1 MSGFRVFLS
10 AVSTEFGAARSALA
24 SDLRARGLEVKVQED
39 FRQEAQ
45 ADTTLAKLHRYI
57 AGCDAVVA
65 IMGARSGSLP
75 PPAAAEPF
83 RPMLPAGIAEASYT
97 QWEILFARHH
107 RRRLSVYVADAGWQ
121 PDQPDPTSLDRPDL
135 QTALRQ
141 YLFKEQG
148 LDRVQGFA
156 SEDQLCRQV
165 LREDW
170 PDQRSAKPIH
180 PRFRSI
186 GSLFKGRAG
195 VMEQLRES
203 LTHSGRTAITGKPHA
218 LYGLGGIGKTRLAV
232 EYGLAHAR
240 DYNALLFVS
249 GETPELL
256 DANVAALAGVLGL
269 PQAQASEDAVRIRA
283 ALDWLNLNPGWFLV
297 LDNLDTPEALR
308 AAQELLAQLSGGHA
322 VVTSRLSNFSGLF
335 ESLELDVLD
344 PEAAAEFLLERTDRG
359 RRRLPDDVAL
369 ARAVA
374 QDLGW
379 LALGLEQAGAY
390 IVQRRRTLAQ
400 YRADWAASRDAVLG
414 WFGPSVTDYPV
425 SVAITWQTSVSQLTP
440 QGLLLL
446 QRLAFLAAEPVPEAL
461 LDVPVP
467 EMAGEDLHAALADLA
482 DYSLVTRAAAAP
494 LFSVHR
500 LVQDVTARSLD
511 EAERRSAIGQALGW
525 VNSGFEAD
533 DPGDVRHWPRLSPLA
548 VHAATVIQAADQSDV
563 AGPVAR
569 LSSQF
574 AQLLYARARY
584 AEAEPLMR
592 HALAIDEASYGP
604 EHPLVATQ
612 LNNLALLL
620 RATNRLGDAEP
631 LIRRALAIDEASY
644 GPGHPEVATDLSNLA
659 QLLQATNRLG
669 EAEPLMRRALAID
682 EASYGLEHPNVARD
696 LNNLAQLLDAIN
708 RPGEAEPLVRR
719 ALAIDEASYGS
730 EHPRV
735 ATDLNNLA
743 QLLKATNRLAE
754 AEPLMR
760 RALAIDETSYGPEH
774 PEVAHDL
781 NNLAQLLDA
790 TNRLGEAEKLMRRAL
805 AIDEASY
812 GPEHPRVAVQLSNLA
827 SLLQTTNRMGEAE
840 PLVRRA
846 LAIDETSYGP
856 EHPTVARS
864 LNNLALLLMATNHL
878 GEAEP
883 LMGRA
888 LAIDEASYGPE
899 HPRIATYLSNL
910 AQLLQ
915 ATDRLTEAEPLMR
928 RALAIDEASYG
939 PEHPTVAVRL
949 NNLAQLLKATNRL
962 REAEPLM
969 RRGVEIFM
977 TFTRNTGHSHP
988 NLKAASRN
996 LESLLQAVNQLPG

>member
-548 VHAATVIQAADQSDV
+548 VHAATVIQAADNYSGSDT
-563 AGPVAR
+563 
-569 LSSQF
+569 L
-574 AQLLYARARY
+574 
-584 AEAEPLMR
+584 
-592 HALAIDEASYGP
+592 
-604 EHPLVATQ
+604 TQ
-612 LNNLALLL
+612 LMS
-620 RATNRLGDAEP
+620 RLG
-631 LIRRALAIDEASY
+631 
-644 GPGHPEVATDLSNLA
+644 N
-659 QLLQATNRLG
+659 LLQARAQYA

-682 EASYGLEHPNVARD
+682 EARYGSEHPEVATQ
-696 LNNLAQLLDAIN
+696 LNNLAQLL
-708 RPGEAEPLVRR
+708 
-719 ALAIDEASYGS
+719 Y
-730 EHPRV
+730 
-735 ATDLNNLA
+735 
-743 QLLKATNRLAE
+743 ATNRLAE
-754 AEPLMR
+754 AESLIRRALVIFEANHGPDHPRVGEQLNIFAAILKDTNRLLEAEPLIR
-760 RALAIDETSYGPEH
+760 RALAIY
-774 PEVAHDL
+774 
-781 NNLAQLLDA
+781 
-790 TNRLGEAEKLMRRAL
+790 
-805 AIDEASY
+805 EASY
-812 GPEHPRVAVQLSNLA
+812 GPEHS
-827 SLLQTTNRMGEAE
+827 
-840 PLVRRA
+840 
-846 LAIDETSYGP
+846 
-856 EHPTVARS
+856 TVARI
-864 LNNLALLLMATNHL
+864 LNNLVQM
-878 GEAEP
+878 
-883 LMGRA
+883 
-888 LAIDEASYGPE
+888 
-899 HPRIATYLSNL
+899 
-910 AQLLQ
+910 LQ
-915 ATDRLTEAEPLMR
+915 SANRFSEAEPLMR

-939 PEHPTVAVRL
+939 PEHPTVAIRL
-949 NNLAQLLKATNRL
+949 NNLVLLLLPTKRL
-962 REAEPLM
+962 DEAEPLM
-969 RRGVEIFM
+969 RRALAIDEANYGPEHPKVAIRLSNLGHLLQLTNHVNEAEQMMRRALAIDEACHESNHPLIAIRLNNLAKLFQATSRLVEAELLMRRVVKIFVD
-977 TFTRNTGHSHP
+977 FTQHTGHPHLL
-988 NLKAASRN
+988 LKTACLN
-996 LESLLQAVNQLPG
+996 LEALLQDRGQSKNEVEQSIATILMPVRDILTSGGKA